1 MYSQYYFKKTWSVFI
16 FVETWNLFKIS
27 FYAVDLVTPVVHN
40 TVKVPRTG
48 LGLEN
53 VISNNDSK
61 RKLNCKQEKRA

>member
-1 MYSQYYFKKTWSVFI
+1 M
-16 FVETWNLFKIS
+16 
-27 FYAVDLVTPVVHN
+27 YAVNLVTPVVHN

-53 VISNNDSK
+53 FISHNDSK